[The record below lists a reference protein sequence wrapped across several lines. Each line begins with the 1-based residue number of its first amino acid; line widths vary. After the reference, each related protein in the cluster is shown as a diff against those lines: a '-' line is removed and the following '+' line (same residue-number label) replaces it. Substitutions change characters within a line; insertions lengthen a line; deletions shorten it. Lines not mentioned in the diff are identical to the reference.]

1 MAKTLQLEFG
11 NTAGKKI
18 TVAVEEPRTD
28 LTLAEVQTAMQA
40 ILAAEVFSVEGEP
53 ATEAVS
59 AQIID
64 RSVQSLF

>member
-18 TVAVEEPRTD
+18 TVAVEEPRAD

-40 ILAAEVFSVEGEP
+40 ILAAEVFVVEGEP

-64 RSVQSLF
+64 RSVQNLF